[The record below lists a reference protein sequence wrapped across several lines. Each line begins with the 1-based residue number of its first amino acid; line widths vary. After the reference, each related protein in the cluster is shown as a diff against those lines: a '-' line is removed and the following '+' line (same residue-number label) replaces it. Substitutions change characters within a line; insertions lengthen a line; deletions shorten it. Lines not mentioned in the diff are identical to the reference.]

1 MHLIIIFFFRP
12 EVIIIDLTIPWDG
25 RVDAARSEKLAKFSQ
40 LVAAI
45 KENQAFNVTY
55 QSLEIG
61 SFRQRLSDGSESA
74 MKLLY
79 NYITP
84 KMTFDAFRCNL
95 IDLVNYSSYHVSIVS
110 QNTASMAK
118 SDDFDNYDKLEIDG
132 QSGFPQLL
140 KFVYSERAT
149 NFCEISILLL
159 STVHTDKS
167 EVEISQN
174 FVAFSE
180 YMNFINKKNI
190 FL

>member
-1 MHLIIIFFFRP
+1 MIKGASYYIIFFFFRP

-118 SDDFDNYDKLEIDG
+118 SDDFDNYDKLEIE
-132 QSGFPQLL
+132 GFPQRLQVSPITSVISGKFPSKLNWQVLQKQFYLL
-140 KFVYSERAT
+140 R
-149 NFCEISILLL
+149 NLL
-159 STVHTDKS
+159 
-167 EVEISQN
+167 E
-174 FVAFSE
+174 
-180 YMNFINKKNI
+180 
-190 FL
+190 

>member
-1 MHLIIIFFFRP
+1 M
-12 EVIIIDLTIPWDG
+12 
-25 RVDAARSEKLAKFSQ
+25 
-40 LVAAI
+40 AAI

-110 QNTASMAK
+110 QNTAWMAK
-118 SDDFDNYDKLEIDG
+118 SDDFDNYDKLEIHG

-140 KFVYSERAT
+140 
-149 NFCEISILLL
+149 
-159 STVHTDKS
+159 
-167 EVEISQN
+167 
-174 FVAFSE
+174 
-180 YMNFINKKNI
+180 
-190 FL
+190 